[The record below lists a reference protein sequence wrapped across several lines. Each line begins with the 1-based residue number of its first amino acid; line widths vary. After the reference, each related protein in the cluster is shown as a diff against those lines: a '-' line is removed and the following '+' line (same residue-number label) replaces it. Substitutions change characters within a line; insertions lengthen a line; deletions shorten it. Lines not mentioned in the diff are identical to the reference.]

1 MERNG
6 YVGALH
12 VPWEL
17 DHVHAPAI
25 RKASEIIMKE
35 LAMPASN
42 MPHSKHPR
50 EDYAKF
56 LMKIYP
62 KVEALAADG
71 ASDEQLALNMLFGG
85 DHFPN
90 LLAQSRDLPHS
101 MRRVASRTS
110 FADPYLRRMCFDFI
124 LAENFVSRTAAGPRV
139 VMSRCPGWRCL

>member
-12 VPWEL
+12 VPLEL

-25 RKASEIIMKE
+25 RRASEIIMKE
-35 LAMPASN
+35 LAIPASN

-50 EDYAKF
+50 EDYPKF
-56 LMKIYP
+56 LRQMYP

-85 DHFPN
+85 DLFPN
-90 LLAQSRDLPHS
+90 VIAQSRDLPHS

-110 FADPYLRRMCFDFI
+110 FADPYLKRVCFDFI
-124 LAENFVSRTAAGPRV
+124 SAENFIWFMLAPVCHV
-139 VMSRCPGWRCL
+139 CCPGWRCS